1 MEKDNVCIDCSNQID
16 KAAKILNLGQT
27 ELDILTIP
35 KRILTF
41 SFPVKLDSGDIRYFT
56 GYRVQFNDALGPTKG
71 GIRFHPEV
79 NLEEIKAL
87 AFLMTL
93 KCAVVN
99 LPYGG
104 AKGGIM
110 IDPKRF
116 SEDEIEKIS
125 RGYIREINN
134 FIGPDIDIPAPDVN
148 TDAKI
153 MAYMLDEYEKLK
165 GKHVP
170 AAITGKPIAL
180 GGSKARDFST
190 SIGGAYA
197 LEELMD
203 TFDMKPKKTTVAV
216 QGFGNVGMNIA
227 RILHEFGYKVIAVSD
242 SKNGIFNKNGLNI
255 NDVIAHKQKTG
266 QLSKFKTQK
275 NSEGIFGAQKISL
288 KYSRDSKTITNED
301 LLELKTD
308 VLIPAA
314 LEDQITKKNASKI
327 KAKIILEMANRPITP
342 EADEI
347 LLDKK
352 ILIMPDIL
360 ANVGG
365 VVVSYF
371 EWVQNSMNFY
381 WSEKEVL
388 DKLRTYMANA
398 VKDLSKVCTDFR
410 CDMRASLYIKAIKK
424 ILEAERLRG
433 NLR

>member
-1 MEKDNVCIDCSNQID
+1 MEKDNVCINCYSQID
-16 KAAKILNLGQT
+16 KVAKILNLGQA
-27 ELDILTIP
+27 ELDVLAIP

-41 SFPVKLDSGDIRYFT
+41 SFPVKLDSGSIRYFT
-56 GYRVQFNDALGPTKG
+56 GYRVQFNDARGPTKG

-79 NLEEIKAL
+79 NLEEIKTL

-104 AKGGIM
+104 AKGGVM
-110 IDPKRF
+110 IEPKKF
-116 SEDEIEKIS
+116 SEQELERIS

-153 MAYMLDEYEKLK
+153 MAWMLDEYEKLK
-165 GKHVP
+165 GRHAPGV
-170 AAITGKPIAL
+170 ITGKPIQL
-180 GGSKARDFST
+180 GGSKAREFST
-190 SIGGAYA
+190 SMGGAYV
-197 LEELMD
+197 LQEILGL
-203 TFDMKPKKTTVAV
+203 FNMKPKKTTVAV

-227 RILHEFGYKVIAVSD
+227 RILHEGGYKVIAVSD
-242 SKNGIFNKNGLNI
+242 SKSGIYNKNGLNI
-255 NDVIAHKQKTG
+255 KDVISHKEKTG
-266 QLSKFKTQK
+266 KISKFKNPK
-275 NSEGIFGAQKISL
+275 NIS
-288 KYSRDSKTITNED
+288 NED

-308 VLIPAA
+308 ILIPAA
-314 LEDQITKKNASKI
+314 LEDQITKKNAKNI

-342 EADEI
+342 EADEV
-347 LLDKK
+347 LLKNN
-352 ILIMPDIL
+352 IFVVPDIL
-360 ANVGG
+360 ANAGG

-371 EWVQNSMNFY
+371 EWVQNSMNYY

-388 DKLRTYMANA
+388 EKLRTCMTNA
-398 VKDLSKVCTDFR
+398 VKELSKVCNDFK
-410 CDMRASLYIKAIKK
+410 CDMRKSLYINAISK

>member
-1 MEKDNVCIDCSNQID
+1 MEKDNVCINCYNQLD
-16 KAAKILNLGQT
+16 KVAKVLKLGQA

-41 SFPVKLDSGDIRYFT
+41 SFPVKLDSGEIRYFT
-56 GYRVQFNDALGPTKG
+56 GYRVQFNDARGPTKG

-79 NLEEIKAL
+79 NLEEIKTL

-104 AKGGIM
+104 AKGGVM
-110 IDPKRF
+110 VESKSF
-116 SEDEIEKIS
+116 SQEELERIS
-125 RGYIREINN
+125 RGYIRETYN
-134 FIGPDIDIPAPDVN
+134 FIGPNIDIPAPDVN

-153 MAYMLDEYEKLK
+153 MAWMLDEYEKLE
-165 GKHVP
+165 GKHMP

-180 GGSKARDFST
+180 LGSKARDYST
-190 SIGGAYA
+190 SIGGAYV
-197 LEELMD
+197 LQEFVD
-203 TFDMKPKKTTVAV
+203 SFDMKPNKTSIAV

-227 RILHEFGYKVIAVSD
+227 RILHEWGYKVVAVSD
-242 SKNGIFNKNGLNI
+242 SKSGIYNKDGLNI
-255 NDVIAHKQKTG
+255 KDVINHKQKTG
-266 QLSKFKTQK
+266 QLSKFK
-275 NSEGIFGAQKISL
+275 NSRSIS
-288 KYSRDSKTITNED
+288 NEE

-308 VLIPAA
+308 VLVPAA
-314 LEDQITKKNASKI
+314 LEDVITKKNADKI
-327 KAKIILEMANRPITP
+327 KAKLILEMANRPITP
-342 EADEI
+342 EADDI
-347 LLDKK
+347 LLDKN
-352 ILIMPDIL
+352 IFVMPDIL
-360 ANVGG
+360 ANAGG

-388 DKLRTYMANA
+388 EKLKTYMTNA
-398 VKDLSKVCTDFR
+398 VKELSKVCTDFK
-410 CDMRASLYIKAIKK
+410 CDMRESLYIDAIKK

>member
-1 MEKDNVCIDCSNQID
+1 MEKDNVCIDCYNQVD
-16 KAAKILNLGQT
+16 KVAKVLKLGQA

-41 SFPVKLDSGDIRYFT
+41 SFPVKLDSGEIRYFT
-56 GYRVQFNDALGPTKG
+56 GYRVQFNDARGPTKG

-79 NLEEIKAL
+79 NLEEIKTL

-110 IDPKRF
+110 VEPKRF
-116 SEDEIEKIS
+116 SEAELERIS

-134 FIGPDIDIPAPDVN
+134 FIGPDADIPAPDVN
-148 TDAKI
+148 TDSKI
-153 MAYMLDEYEKLK
+153 MAWMLDEYEKLK
-165 GKHVP
+165 GRHMP

-190 SIGGAYA
+190 SIGGAYV
-197 LEELMD
+197 LNELAE
-203 TFDMKPKKTTVAV
+203 TFDMKPRKTTVAV

-227 RILHEFGYKVIAVSD
+227 RILHEWGYRVIAVSD
-242 SKNGIFNKNGLNI
+242 SKSGIYNKNGLNI
-255 NDVIAHKQKTG
+255 KDVISHKEKAG
-266 QLSKFKTQK
+266 QLSKFKGSK
-275 NSEGIFGAQKISL
+275 NIS
-288 KYSRDSKTITNED
+288 NEE

-308 VLIPAA
+308 VLVPAA
-314 LEDQITKKNASKI
+314 LEDQITKKNAGKI
-327 KAKIILEMANRPITP
+327 KAKLILEMANRPITP

-352 ILIMPDIL
+352 IFVMPDIL
-360 ANVGG
+360 ANAGG

-371 EWVQNSMNFY
+371 EWVQNSQNFY
-381 WSEKEVL
+381 WSEKLVL
-388 DKLRTYMANA
+388 ERLKTYMGDA
-398 VKDLSKVCTDFR
+398 VKELSKVCTDFR
-410 CDMRASLYIKAIKK
+410 CDMRASLYLNAVKK

-433 NLR
+433 NLK

>member
-1 MEKDNVCIDCSNQID
+1 MEKDNVCINCYNQVD
-16 KAAKILNLGQT
+16 KVAKLLKLGQA

-56 GYRVQFNDALGPTKG
+56 GYRVQFNDARGPTKG
-71 GIRFHPEV
+71 GIRFHSEV
-79 NLEEIKAL
+79 NLEEIKTL

-104 AKGGIM
+104 AKGGVM

-116 SEDEIEKIS
+116 SEEELEKIS

-134 FIGPDIDIPAPDVN
+134 FIGPDMDIPAPDVN

-153 MAYMLDEYEKLK
+153 MAWMLDEYEKLK
-165 GKHVP
+165 GRHIP
-170 AAITGKPIAL
+170 AVITGKPIPL

-190 SIGGAYA
+190 SIGGAYV
-197 LEELMD
+197 LQELAD
-203 TFDMKPKKTTVAV
+203 TFDMKLKKTKIAV

-227 RILHEFGYKVIAVSD
+227 RILHEWGYKVIAVSD
-242 SKNGIFNKNGLNI
+242 SKSGIYNNKGLDI
-255 NDVIAHKQKTG
+255 KEVIKHKEKTG
-266 QLSKFKTQK
+266 QLLKFK
-275 NSEGIFGAQKISL
+275 NSKVIS
-288 KYSRDSKTITNED
+288 NEE
-301 LLELKTD
+301 LLELKAD
-308 VLIPAA
+308 VLVPAA
-314 LEDQITKKNASKI
+314 LEDQITKKNADKI
-327 KAKIILEMANRPITP
+327 KAKLILEMANRPITP

-352 ILIMPDIL
+352 IFIMPDIL
-360 ANVGG
+360 ANAGG

-371 EWVQNSMNFY
+371 EWVQNSQNFY
-381 WSEKEVL
+381 WSEKLVL
-388 DKLRTYMANA
+388 ERLKIYMTDA
-398 VKDLSKVCTDFR
+398 VKALSKVCTDLK
-410 CDMRASLYIKAIKK
+410 CDMRESLYINAVKK

>member
-1 MEKDNVCIDCSNQID
+1 MEKDNVCINCYNQVD
-16 KAAKILNLGQT
+16 KVAKILNLGQA

-41 SFPVKLDSGDIRYFT
+41 SFPVKLDSGDIRYFS
-56 GYRVQFNDALGPTKG
+56 GYRVQFNDARGPTKG

-79 NLEEIKAL
+79 NLEEIKTL

-110 IDPKRF
+110 VEPKRF
-116 SEDEIEKIS
+116 SEEEIERMS
-125 RGYIREINN
+125 RGYIREING
-134 FIGPDIDIPAPDVN
+134 FIGQDIDIPAPDVN

-153 MAYMLDEYEKLK
+153 MAWMLDEYEKLK
-165 GKHVP
+165 GRHAP
-170 AAITGKPIAL
+170 ATITGKPIAL
-180 GGSKARDFST
+180 GGSKAREFST
-190 SIGGAYA
+190 SMGGAYV
-197 LEELMD
+197 LQELAD
-203 TFDMKPKKTTVAV
+203 KKPKKTTVAV

-227 RILHEFGYKVIAVSD
+227 RILNEWGYKVVAVSD
-242 SKNGIFNKNGLNI
+242 SKSGILNQKGLNI
-255 NDVIAHKQKTG
+255 KDVIAHKQKIG
-266 QLSKFKTQK
+266 NLSKFKGTK
-275 NSEGIFGAQKISL
+275 DIS
-288 KYSRDSKTITNED
+288 NEA

-314 LEDQITKKNASKI
+314 LEDQITKKNAGNI
-327 KAKIILEMANRPITP
+327 KAKFILEMANRPITP
-342 EADEI
+342 EADDI
-347 LLDKK
+347 LLDKN
-352 ILIMPDIL
+352 IFVVPDIL
-360 ANVGG
+360 ANAGG

-371 EWVQNSMNFY
+371 EWVQNSQNYY

-388 DKLRTYMANA
+388 DRLKTYMTNA
-398 VKDLSKVCTDFR
+398 VKELSKVCTDFK
-410 CDMRASLYIKAIKK
+410 CDMRKSLYINAVKK

>member
-1 MEKDNVCIDCSNQID
+1 MEKDNVCINCYNQID
-16 KAAKILNLGQT
+16 KVAKVLNLGQA

-56 GYRVQFNDALGPTKG
+56 GYRVQFNDARGPTKG

-79 NLEEIKAL
+79 NLEEIKTL

-110 IDPKRF
+110 VEPKRF
-116 SEDEIEKIS
+116 SQEELERMS

-134 FIGPDIDIPAPDVN
+134 FIGADIDIPAPDVN

-153 MAYMLDEYEKLK
+153 MAWMLDEYEKLK
-165 GKHVP
+165 GRHAP
-170 AAITGKPIAL
+170 ATITGKPIAL
-180 GGSKARDFST
+180 GGSKARNFST
-190 SIGGAYA
+190 SMGGAYV
-197 LEELMD
+197 LHELVD
-203 TFDMKPKKTTVAV
+203 IFDMKPRKTAVAV

-227 RILHEFGYKVIAVSD
+227 RILNEWGYKVVAVSD
-242 SKNGIFNKNGLNI
+242 SKSWIYNKNGLNI
-255 NDVIAHKQKTG
+255 KDVIQHKDKTG
-266 QLSKFKTQK
+266 KLSKFKGSK
-275 NSEGIFGAQKISL
+275 EIS
-288 KYSRDSKTITNED
+288 NEA

-308 VLIPAA
+308 VLVPAA
-314 LEDQITKKNASKI
+314 LEDQITKKNADNT
-327 KAKIILEMANRPITP
+327 KAKLILEMANRPITP
-342 EADEI
+342 EADDI
-347 LLDKK
+347 LLDKN
-352 ILIMPDIL
+352 IFVMPDIL
-360 ANVGG
+360 ANAGG

-388 DKLRTYMANA
+388 ERLKTYMTDA
-398 VKDLSKVCTDFR
+398 VKELSKVCTDFK
-410 CDMRASLYIKAIKK
+410 CDMRKSLYINAVKK
-424 ILEAERLRG
+424 IIEAERLRG